1 MSDDTAQPLE
11 LTTKAGTAE
20 VGSTIGVSEV
30 AARLGKSEKTVRRML
45 AKNELEGATKTPSAT
60 GDTWQIPVAAV
71 ESYLAGQQGGLV
83 PSRVQASVSRVQ
95 ELEREVVELRHQV
108 ELRDMRERE
117 RDMRWEERERYLQTL
132 EALTSRMLTAGDE
145 TTKKRWWARKN
156 KPA

>member
-1 MSDDTAQPLE
+1 MSDEIVQPLE

-108 ELRDMRERE
+108 ELRDMQLQ
-117 RDMRWEERERYLQTL
+117 ERERYLQTL

-145 TTKKRWWARKN
+145 TIKKRWWARKN

>member
-1 MSDDTAQPLE
+1 VMSDDTAQPLE

-108 ELRDMRERE
+108 ELRDMQLQ
-117 RDMRWEERERYLQTL
+117 ERERYLQTL

>member
-1 MSDDTAQPLE
+1 MSDEIVQPLE

-45 AKNELEGATKTPSAT
+45 AKNELEGATKTPSTT

-95 ELEREVVELRHQV
+95 ELEREVLELRHQV
-108 ELRDMRERE
+108 EIRDMQLQ
-117 RDMRWEERERYLQTL
+117 ERERYLQTL
-132 EALTSRMLTAGDE
+132 EALTSRMLPAGNE
-145 TTKKRWWARKN
+145 TTKKRWWARK
-156 KPA
+156 K

>member
-1 MSDDTAQPLE
+1 MSDEIVQPLE

-20 VGSTIGVSEV
+20 VGSTLGVSEA

-108 ELRDMRERE
+108 ELRDMQLQ
-117 RDMRWEERERYLQTL
+117 ERERYLQTL

-145 TTKKRWWARKN
+145 TIKKRWWARKN

>member
-1 MSDDTAQPLE
+1 MMSDEIVQPLE

-108 ELRDMRERE
+108 ELRDMQLQ
-117 RDMRWEERERYLQTL
+117 ERERYLQTL

>member
-1 MSDDTAQPLE
+1 MSDEIVQPLE

-83 PSRVQASVSRVQ
+83 PSRVQANMSRVQ

-108 ELRDMRERE
+108 ELRDMQLQ
-117 RDMRWEERERYLQTL
+117 ERERYLQTL
-132 EALTSRMLTAGDE
+132 EALTSRMLPAGDE

>member
-1 MSDDTAQPLE
+1 MSDEIVQPLE

-108 ELRDMRERE
+108 ELRDMQLQ
-117 RDMRWEERERYLQTL
+117 ERERYLQTL

>member
-1 MSDDTAQPLE
+1 MSDEIVQPLE

-71 ESYLAGQQGGLV
+71 ESYLAGQQAGLV
-83 PSRVQASVSRVQ
+83 PSRVQATVSRVQ
-95 ELEREVVELRHQV
+95 ELERENLEVKRENLELRHQV
-108 ELRDMRERE
+108 ELRDVRER
-117 RDMRWEERERYLQTL
+117 ERERYLQTL
-132 EALTSRMLTAGDE
+132 EALTSRMLPAGNE
-145 TTKKRWWARKN
+145 TIKKRWWARKN

>member
-1 MSDDTAQPLE
+1 MNDEIVQPLE

-20 VGSTIGVSEV
+20 IGSTIGVSEV

-108 ELRDMRERE
+108 ELRDMQLQ
-117 RDMRWEERERYLQTL
+117 ERERYLQTL
-132 EALTSRMLTAGDE
+132 EALTSRMLPAGNE
-145 TTKKRWWARKN
+145 TTKKRWWARK
-156 KPA
+156 K

>member
-20 VGSTIGVSEV
+20 VGSTIVVSEV

-108 ELRDMRERE
+108 ELRDMQLQ
-117 RDMRWEERERYLQTL
+117 ERERYLQTL

>member
-1 MSDDTAQPLE
+1 MSDEIVQPLE

-20 VGSTIGVSEV
+20 IGSTIGVSEV

-108 ELRDMRERE
+108 KLRDMQLQERG
-117 RDMRWEERERYLQTL
+117 RYLQTL
-132 EALTSRMLTAGDE
+132 EALTSRMLPAGDE